1 MKIENQVVCVLCGEV
16 NPGSRWISHPVHAQC
31 VKPSEVSASYKA
43 YSMLGGLTV
52 EAIRDLCRQL
62 GVRFTYRYKNANG
75 KMSRLFHDKS
85 YLVYQI
91 VRVKGSA
98 EAGAQPT
105 QPDAAEAEG
114 AEAGDAGDAGAEA
127 EGADAAQPAEAG
139 ASDITPTIAMWVQ
152 WVQKFREVAARRGMK
167 VAITPRA
174 TQRGAVMLA
183 HGIDLGNVARLEIGN
198 RMSAQDWQNLQNDAG
213 INAPLPIVGKHKY
226 LQHKHTDLLLAL
238 VRARVH
244 VWLAGP
250 AGSGK
255 SKVAEIV
262 SQKLALP
269 FYCTGAVASE
279 YKLSGFVDAQGRA
292 VITQFR
298 KAFSEGGVF
307 LFDEIDRS
315 LPNAVLPFNGWLAN
329 LKADMPGNDGLVD
342 AHADFVALVGANT
355 NGQGATAEYSGA
367 MKQDAAFLDRFA
379 ILTWDY
385 DTELEAEVAHLAAR
399 NAVKARNARKGA

>member
-1 MKIENQVVCVLCGEV
+1 
-16 NPGSRWISHPVHAQC
+16 
-31 VKPSEVSASYKA
+31 
-43 YSMLGGLTV
+43 
-52 EAIRDLCRQL
+52 
-62 GVRFTYRYKNANG
+62 
-75 KMSRLFHDKS
+75 
-85 YLVYQI
+85 
-91 VRVKGSA
+91 
-98 EAGAQPT
+98 
-105 QPDAAEAEG
+105 
-114 AEAGDAGDAGAEA
+114 
-127 EGADAAQPAEAG
+127 
-139 ASDITPTIAMWVQ
+139 MWVQ